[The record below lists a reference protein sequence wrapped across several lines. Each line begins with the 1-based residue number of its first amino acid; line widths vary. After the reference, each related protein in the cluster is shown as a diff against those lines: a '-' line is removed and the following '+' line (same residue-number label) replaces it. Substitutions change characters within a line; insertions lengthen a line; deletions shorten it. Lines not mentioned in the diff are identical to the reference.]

1 MVRAEIS
8 VQKLKMEKHSWP
20 VKATSHGVEGYEVP
34 KEPYEDS
41 SEFMKLT
48 SGIGKP
54 GYAVCMASFG
64 TLGICLQ
71 CVQTLLATTKNFGYT
86 EITFKVCRVE
96 KSAKFEYEKSHIAP
110 ARENQSLKLK
120 MCMHHDEIKLTF
132 TWHWDTL
139 AIPAAGTVAAVPAST
154 GNVQTLHE
162 CVVSVEELA
171 KMTYLSPSI
180 EVPKDP
186 ESDESTK
193 LKLTRT
199 YPFHSLH
206 SLIKSRESSGK
217 QAHISFMG
225 PLTLT
230 YAAAQADA
238 EHYYVCSVSKHVIGG
253 ITQPLKLIDGMTDR
267 LRPESDQVSGLKD
280 AQETRKSNLIR
291 FDNNITSWM
300 GKNQDHEESLEA
312 ETIASL
318 PKGSQPQKINKYT
331 FEYEISK
338 PKPLGGRPEEDGMMS
353 HALPNGLVFHDEMHL
368 CSIPECTHRPWP
380 SQG

>member
-1 MVRAEIS
+1 
-8 VQKLKMEKHSWP
+8 MEKHSWP
-20 VKATSHGVEGYEVP
+20 VKATLHGVEGYEVP

-41 SEFMKLT
+41 SEFMTLT
-48 SGIGKP
+48 SSIGKP
-54 GYAVCMASFG
+54 GYAVCMPSFG

-86 EITFKVCRVE
+86 EITFKVCRVD

-132 TWHWDTL
+132 TWHWDTA
-139 AIPAAGTVAAVPAST
+139 AIAAAGVAAST

-186 ESDESTK
+186 ESDEGTK
-193 LKLTRT
+193 GKLTLT

-206 SLIKSRESSGK
+206 SLIESRERSGK

-230 YAAAQADA
+230 YAAASLQADA

-267 LRPESDQVSGLKD
+267 LRPESDQVSGLNSND
-280 AQETRKSNLIR
+280 AKETRRSNLIR

-318 PKGSQPQKINKYT
+318 PKGSKAQRIKNYT

-338 PKPLGGRPEEDGMMS
+338 PKLLGGRPEEDGMMS